1 MMQVRKFAIADA
13 RFERSP
19 GQEGE
24 AYVCNMLDQRDGAPI
39 TIGYGRYGP
48 DQRMEEQIAVDDVM
62 IVLEGR
68 MSVESEA
75 GTVTAGP
82 GEIVHLPKGAR
93 LTIRSHEAGAVTA
106 YVTYPHW
113 QQPEG

>member
-1 MMQVRKFAIADA
+1 MLVRKFAITDA

-19 GQEGE
+19 GQDADVFAGN
-24 AYVCNMLDQRDGAPI
+24 VIDQRDGAPI
-39 TIGYGRYGP
+39 TIGYGRYAP
-48 DQRMEEQIAVDDVM
+48 DQSIDEAIAVDDVM

-68 MSVESEA
+68 LSVSSYA

-82 GEIVHLPKGAR
+82 GEIIHMPKGQSV
-93 LTIRSHEAGAVTA
+93 TIRSHEQGAVTA

-113 QQPEG
+113 QEASA